1 MVVAQ
6 LVERSLPIPEVR
18 LKSSHRR
25 NFTLNMCTVNCW
37 KDENKVKEAENGHFF
52 KKMSTYRSALEATS
66 TKLKLYTDES
76 VGSLRQMLKVTCDA
90 RWSYD
95 CEDEGSNPIRL
106 YFHFAKIAW
115 ESLKLAQ
122 PVADFFRLTIPL
134 SVCKKFKWMARK
146 KLNHWGINNYCPL
159 RCVRRQL
166 TEKVKSL

>member
-1 MVVAQ
+1 
-6 LVERSLPIPEVR
+6 
-18 LKSSHRR
+18 
-25 NFTLNMCTVNCW
+25 
-37 KDENKVKEAENGHFF
+37 
-52 KKMSTYRSALEATS
+52 MSTYRSALEATS

-90 RWSYD
+90 QWSYD

-134 SVCKKFKWMARK
+134 SVCKKFK
-146 KLNHWGINNYCPL
+146 
-159 RCVRRQL
+159 
-166 TEKVKSL
+166 